1 MVNHSIYVVHSYLCI
16 YWPNFS
22 ETLHSKDPDTAKE
35 ILLDAGRHNVDKV
48 LDVLEDVIKEEKN
61 KFDKKLNNIKPKV
74 PQPDKPPAIQ
84 PHPDVSFIDF
94 FKNFITS

>member
-1 MVNHSIYVVHSYLCI
+1 M
-16 YWPNFS
+16 
-22 ETLHSKDPDTAKE
+22 
-35 ILLDAGRHNVDKV
+35 

-61 KFDKKLNNIKPKV
+61 KFNKKLNNIQPKV

-94 FKNFITS
+94 LKILLHHNDVINRKN